1 MEMIF
6 DAKRCLV
13 KNMLAYS
20 KYPLT
25 RETIHWWASMKIMLE
40 DNRENITWEL
50 FKNVLC

>member
-1 MEMIF
+1 MRDMEMIF

-25 RETIHWWASMKIMLE
+25 RETIH
-40 DNRENITWEL
+40 
-50 FKNVLC
+50 